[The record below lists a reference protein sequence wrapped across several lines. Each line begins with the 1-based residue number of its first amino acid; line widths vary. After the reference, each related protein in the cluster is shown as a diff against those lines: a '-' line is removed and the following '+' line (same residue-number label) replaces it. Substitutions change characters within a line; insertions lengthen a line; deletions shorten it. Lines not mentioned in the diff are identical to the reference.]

1 MGAVDD
7 LLDRLD
13 RHPLIA
19 RVLGADVGGA
29 GHVAARQGDHRA
41 GHGGA
46 EEHRVAVGTG
56 AGQDLLHVGQEAQV
70 QHLVGLVQD
79 DGGHVSQVQHAAVHE
94 VDEPAGRSHDLDD
107 THGALRGSRGQLL
120 GDLLGELAG
129 GQDDQ
134 TLGAAGGGILV
145 PALLPG
151 AQGVHE
157 QGDAEAQGLAGT
169 GLGLTNDVLPLQ
181 GHRQGEGLDGE
192 GVGDALGAQGLADLR
207 LDAEVG
213 EGLAGQVGR
222 VALVS
227 DVGSGLVQDRGVGAG
242 RLDDPGHGG
251 SGGVGGGLLVC
262 GVVRGLDVVGPVLLV
277 GHEVPC
283 LLFRLFRS
291 GAGIARA
298 LRSGALRW
306 RRRRRGGSR
315 SQVISESI

>member
-1 MGAVDD
+1 M
-7 LLDRLD
+7 
-13 RHPLIA
+13 
-19 RVLGADVGGA
+19 
-29 GHVAARQGDHRA
+29 
-41 GHGGA
+41 
-46 EEHRVAVGTG
+46 
-56 AGQDLLHVGQEAQV
+56 
-70 QHLVGLVQD
+70 
-79 DGGHVSQVQHAAVHE
+79 
-94 VDEPAGRSHDLDD
+94 
-107 THGALRGSRGQLL
+107 
-120 GDLLGELAG
+120 
-129 GQDDQ
+129 
-134 TLGAAGGGILV
+134 
-145 PALLPG
+145 
-151 AQGVHE
+151 
-157 QGDAEAQGLAGT
+157 
-169 GLGLTNDVLPLQ
+169 
-181 GHRQGEGLDGE
+181 
-192 GVGDALGAQGLADLR
+192 GDALGAQGLADLR

-251 SGGVGGGLLVC
+251 SGGVGAVGGGLLVC

-315 SQVISESI
+315 SRVISESI